1 MRKPFE
7 LKKKK
12 KMGIEDDEYKYEPS
26 IGKAREGRDQI
37 GKDGKHRGRSI
48 CDWPQWRRRFC

>member
-48 CDWPQWRRRFC
+48 CD